1 MIKVD
6 HAMEPARTSNDKIR
20 ILVVE
25 DEFLI
30 AEWVAEVLGGQGFEV
45 QTVSNAVDALCH
57 LVSSTV
63 DVLFTDINLPGTMD
77 GTALARCARELSP
90 RLPVIYASAR
100 VAALAPEACVP
111 GAIFLP
117 KPYRADALGR
127 LIAGACKTGREP
139 AFA

>member
-1 MIKVD
+1 
-6 HAMEPARTSNDKIR
+6 MEPARAPSDKIC

-30 AEWVAEVLGGQGFEV
+30 AEWVAEALGELGFEV
-45 QTVSNAVDALCH
+45 RTASNAVDALCQ

-63 DVLFTDINLPGTMD
+63 DVLFTDINLPGKMD
-77 GTALARCARELSP
+77 GTELARCARELLP

-100 VAALAPEACVP
+100 VAALAPEVCVP
-111 GAIFLP
+111 GAIFVA
-117 KPYRADALGR
+117 KPYRAEALGR
-127 LIAGACKTGREP
+127 LIAGACQTAREP